1 MGTLWRD
8 FETPK
13 RLVCDEET
21 VTDTYAKFIAEPFER
36 GYGMTIGNGLR
47 RILLSSIEGAA
58 VTSIKIDGV
67 LHEFSAIPG
76 VLEDVTQIVLN
87 VKQLVLR
94 AHTRQVKTVII
105 EKDKKG
111 PVTAADIETDDTI
124 EVVNPE
130 LHLCTLTKAGKFR
143 MELEV
148 SRGRGYV
155 VAEKHKK
162 DGQPIGLIPV
172 DALFSPVSRVNFSVE
187 DTRVGQVTDYDRL
200 LLEIWTNGS
209 MSPKDALLYG
219 SNILQR
225 HLDLFVNYGSLPE
238 EPEDEAP
245 AAVSEELQEKLKTPI
260 SELELSVR
268 SANCLRE
275 AKILTIG
282 ELVEKSPQELLKYRN
297 FGKKSLAE
305 IDELL
310 QGMGLAL
317 GMNATGQS
325 SAEPAQSV

>member
-1 MGTLWRD
+1 MGTVWRD
-8 FETPK
+8 FATPK
-13 RLVCDEET
+13 NLAAEERT
-21 VTDTYAKFIAEPFER
+21 ATDTYGKFVAEPFER

-47 RILLSSIEGAA
+47 RVLISSIEGAA

-67 LHEFSAIPG
+67 LHEFSAVPG
-76 VLEDVTQIVLN
+76 VLEDVAQIVLN
-87 VKQLVLR
+87 IKQLVLR
-94 AHTRQVKTVII
+94 VHSRQPKTLVL
-105 EKDKKG
+105 EQDKKG
-111 PVTAADIETDDTI
+111 PVLAGDLEGDETV
-124 EVVNPE
+124 EVVNPD
-130 LHLCTLTKAGKFR
+130 LQLCTLTKAGKFR

-155 VAEKHKK
+155 PAEKNKK
-162 DGQPIGLIPV
+162 EGQAIGAIPV
-172 DALFSPVSRVNFSVE
+172 DALFSPVKRVNFSVE

-200 LLEIWTNGS
+200 ILEIWTNGS
-209 MSPKDALLYG
+209 VGPKDALLYA

-238 EPEDEAP
+238 EPEDEVSV
-245 AAVSEELQEKLKTPI
+245 AVSEELQEKLRTPI

-275 AKILTIG
+275 AKINTIAD
-282 ELVEKSPQELLKYRN
+282 LVEKTPQELLKYRN

-310 QGMGLAL
+310 KGMGLEL
-317 GMNATGQS
+317 GQAAGAS
-325 SAEPAQSV
+325 GEASAA

>member
-8 FETPK
+8 FATPK
-13 RLVCDEET
+13 RLACDEET
-21 VTDTYAKFIAEPFER
+21 STDTYAKFIAEPFER

-94 AHTRQVKTVII
+94 AHTRQVKTVVI

-124 EVVNPE
+124 EVVNPG

-143 MELEV
+143 MEFEV

-155 VAEKHKK
+155 ASEKHKK
-162 DGQPIGLIPV
+162 EGQPIGLIPV
-172 DALFSPVSRVNFSVE
+172 DALFSPVIRVNFSVE
-187 DTRVGQVTDYDRL
+187 DTRVAQVTDYDRL
-200 LLEIWTNGS
+200 LLEIWTNGA

-238 EPEDEAP
+238 EPEDEEP
-245 AAVSEELQEKLKTPI
+245 QAVSEELQEKLKTPI
-260 SELELSVR
+260 AELELSVR

-275 AKILTIG
+275 AKIHTIG
-282 ELVEKSPQELLKYRN
+282 ELVEKTPQELLKYRN

-310 QGMGLAL
+310 QGMGLSL
-317 GMNATGQS
+317 GM
-325 SAEPAQSV
+325 AQGSGTPTAPTLP

>member
-8 FETPK
+8 FATPRK
-13 RLVCDEET
+13 LVCDEDT
-21 VTDTYAKFIAEPFER
+21 LTDTYAKFIAEPFER

-94 AHTRQVKTVII
+94 AHTRQVKTVVI
-105 EKDKKG
+105 EKEKKG
-111 PVTAADIETDDTI
+111 PVTAADIDTDETI

-155 VAEKHKK
+155 ASEKHKK
-162 DGQPIGLIPV
+162 EGQPIGLIPV
-172 DALFSPVSRVNFSVE
+172 DALFSPVIRVNFSVE

-200 LLEIWTNGS
+200 LLEVWTNGA
-209 MSPKDALLYG
+209 MSPKDALLYA

-238 EPEDEAP
+238 EPEEEAP
-245 AAVSEELQEKLKTPI
+245 VAVSEELQEKLKTPI
-260 SELELSVR
+260 AELELSVR
-268 SANCLRE
+268 AANCLRE
-275 AKILTIG
+275 AKIQTIG
-282 ELVEKSPQELLKYRN
+282 DLVQKSPQELLKYRN

-310 QGMGLAL
+310 HSMGLSLGMGPGGTPA
-317 GMNATGQS
+317 
-325 SAEPAQSV
+325 PAQQA

>member
-8 FETPK
+8 FATPK
-13 RLVCDEET
+13 KLVCDEDSL
-21 VTDTYAKFIAEPFER
+21 TDTYGKFIAEPFER

-47 RILLSSIEGAA
+47 RVLLSSIEGAS

-67 LHEFSAIPG
+67 LHEFSAVPG

-94 AHTRQVKTVII
+94 AHSRQLKTVVI

-111 PVTAADIETDDTI
+111 PVTAGDIQSDETI
-124 EVVNPE
+124 EVVNPD

-155 VAEKHKK
+155 AAEKHKK
-162 DGQPIGLIPV
+162 EGQSIGVIPV
-172 DALFSPVSRVNFSVE
+172 DALFSPVSRVNFAVE

-209 MSPKDALLYG
+209 MSPKDALLYA
-219 SNILQR
+219 SNIFQR

-238 EPEDEAP
+238 EPEEEAP
-245 AAVSEELQEKLKTPI
+245 VAVSEELQEKLRTPI

-275 AKILTIG
+275 AKIATIG
-282 ELVEKSPQELLKYRN
+282 DLVDKTPQELLKYRN

-310 QGMGLAL
+310 HGMGLSL
-317 GMNATGQS
+317 GMELKAGAPGVVENA
-325 SAEPAQSV
+325 